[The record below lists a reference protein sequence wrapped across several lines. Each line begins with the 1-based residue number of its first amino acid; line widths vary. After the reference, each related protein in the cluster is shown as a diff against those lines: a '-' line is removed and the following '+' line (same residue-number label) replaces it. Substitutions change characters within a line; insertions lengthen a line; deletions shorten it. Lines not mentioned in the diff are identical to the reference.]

1 MTEHDSTGAGRRFTI
16 ELPPGLPLLSLNDR
30 CHWSERNR
38 RGQAIKAMTWAL
50 ASKAG
55 ARIPRGLSGVHI
67 AITYRPP
74 YLNRRRDHD
83 NIPAASGK
91 YAIDG
96 LVAAGVLPD
105 DCPPHVLQPLA
116 YGVDYNAPAP
126 GGQLVITITEEGHAD
141 G

>member
-1 MTEHDSTGAGRRFTI
+1 MTEQDSTGAGRQFTI

-30 CHWSERNR
+30 SHWSKRHR
-38 RGQAIKAMTWAL
+38 RGQAIRAMTWAL

-55 ARIPRGLSGVHI
+55 ARIPRGLTGVRI
-67 AITYRPP
+67 TITYRPP

-83 NIPAASGK
+83 NIPAPSGK

-105 DCPPHVLQPLA
+105 DCPPYVLQPLQ
-116 YGVDYNAPAP
+116 YGVDTARPVP